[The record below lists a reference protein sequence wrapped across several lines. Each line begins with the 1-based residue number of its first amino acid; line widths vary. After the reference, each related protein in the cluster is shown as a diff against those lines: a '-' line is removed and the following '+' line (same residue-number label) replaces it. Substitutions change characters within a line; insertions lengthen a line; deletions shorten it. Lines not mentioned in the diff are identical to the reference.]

1 MSKAKVSRNGK
12 CERKTRETSISAS
25 VEIDGEGRY
34 EVNTGIG
41 FLDHMLE
48 LFARHGL
55 FNLRVTCKGDLHVDA
70 HHSVEDIAIAL
81 GEAFRQASGDKK
93 GILRYGYA
101 YITMDESLVRAALD
115 LSGRPYLVCNLGTL
129 KREVVGGMPT
139 EMVEHFFRS
148 FSTHFPM
155 NLHIDL
161 LRGEDTHHI
170 IEAVFKAV
178 TRALRAALMTDLRE
192 AGVPSTKGV
201 L

>member
-1 MSKAKVSRNGK
+1 MSRKGSYQ
-12 CERKTRETSISAS
+12 RKTKETEISVSI
-25 VEIDGEGRY
+25 ELDGSGSY
-34 EVNTGIG
+34 DVKSGIG

-55 FNLRVTCKGDLHVDA
+55 FDLKLECKGDLHVDA

-81 GEAFRQASGDKK
+81 GEALRAAAGDKK
-93 GILRYGYA
+93 GLMRYGHA
-101 YITMDESLVRAALD
+101 YITMDEALVRAALD
-115 LSGRPYLVCNLGTL
+115 LSGRPYFVPDLGEL
-129 KREVVGGMPT
+129 KREVVGGLPT

-155 NLHIDL
+155 NLHIDV
-161 LRGEDTHHI
+161 LRGNDTHHI
-170 IEAVFKAV
+170 IEGVFKAV
-178 TRALRAALMTDLRE
+178 TRALRVALTIDARE

>member
-1 MSKAKVSRNGK
+1 MSRKGTFQ
-12 CERKTRETSISAS
+12 RKTKETEISVS
-25 VEIDGEGRY
+25 VELEGAGEY
-34 EVNTGIG
+34 DVKTGIG

-48 LFARHGL
+48 LFTRHGL
-55 FNLRVTCKGDLHVDA
+55 FDLKVRCKGDLHVDA

-81 GEAFRQASGDKK
+81 GEAFKVAAGDKK
-93 GILRYGYA
+93 GILRYGHA
-101 YITMDESLVRAALD
+101 YITMDEALVRAALD
-115 LSGRPYLVCNLGTL
+115 LSGRPYFVPNLGEL

-155 NLHIDL
+155 NLHIDV
-161 LRGEDTHHI
+161 LRGNDTHHI
-170 IEAVFKAV
+170 IEGVFKAV
-178 TRALRAALMTDLRE
+178 TRALRVALSVDARE

>member
-1 MSKAKVSRNGK
+1 MSRKGSFQ
-12 CERKTRETSISAS
+12 RKTKETDISVS
-25 VEIDGEGRY
+25 VELDGAGVY
-34 EVNTGIG
+34 DVKSGIG

-55 FNLRVTCKGDLHVDA
+55 FDLKLKCKGDLHVDA

-81 GEAFRQASGDKK
+81 GEAFKAAAGDKK
-93 GILRYGYA
+93 GILRYGHA
-101 YITMDESLVRAALD
+101 YITMDEALVRAALD
-115 LSGRPYLVCNLGTL
+115 LSGRPFFVPNLGEL

-155 NLHIDL
+155 NLHIDV
-161 LRGEDTHHI
+161 LRGNDTHHI
-170 IEAVFKAV
+170 IEGTFKAV
-178 TRALRAALMTDLRE
+178 TRALRAALSVDARE